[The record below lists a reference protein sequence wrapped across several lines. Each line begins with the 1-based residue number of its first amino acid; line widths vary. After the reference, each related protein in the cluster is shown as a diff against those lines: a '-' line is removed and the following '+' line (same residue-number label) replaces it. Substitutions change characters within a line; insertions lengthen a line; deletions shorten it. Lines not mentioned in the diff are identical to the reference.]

1 MIFGL
6 WSGSRSQVGS
16 GKQGETMAAHLKKPE
31 KELIAEKEAPSGFLA
46 TIERV
51 GNMVPH
57 PAIIFFILIGIVIVL
72 SVIFG
77 LLGTTVTF
85 DGYDPAISDI
95 VEQTASVRS
104 LLSPDGIRFMLTS
117 PVSNFLG
124 FTGVG
129 VILVAMIGVGLA
141 EESGLIATL
150 VRKLVAIA
158 PRSIFT
164 FMIVM
169 VGVLSSI
176 AADAGYLVLVP
187 LAAAAFHSL
196 GRHPLAGLAA
206 GFSGVAAVFLVNVFI
221 TPTDALLVE
230 VTNDAIRAV
239 NPAAQISV
247 VGNLFFMI
255 VSSILMGIICTV
267 LTERFVEPRLGP
279 YTGGVPVEA
288 ATGLSG
294 SEQLGLKYAGRALLG
309 FVVVIGLLTAPPLPW
324 GILRN
329 QETGGIM
336 AGSPFMSGLII
347 LISLLFLVVGFAYGK
362 GAGTIANVTAAIGLI
377 VKTWS
382 NLAGMI
388 FLLFVIANFIAFFNY
403 TNLATVLAVNLA
415 EFLQTVPIGMTGYI
429 VIFVIVVAMI
439 DIILAGALAKWA
451 ILAPV
456 FVPLFMQL
464 GRRSELGA
472 CGLPGWRQPDERH
485 HAAERLSGGDGRL
498 RAEVSEGCRHRHD
511 RGADAALH
519 RHAFGALDADAGC
532 VVRLRHPAGTGI
544 TAKVAFVRGM
554 KLEACE
560 TVAKPTGMTH
570 RSPFRYFRTSPE
582 IIRLAVMMYV
592 RFPRMRGEAR
602 SPELTFAAK
611 IAEAYASTFEE
622 AKQAVKAT
630 DGATADVKFT
640 HIKAY
645 PPFHLADDAPVV
657 RRAATALQALGI
669 KPNLMFSPGGL
680 DANWLDKHGI
690 PTVTVGAGQREV
702 HTVKEYVELD
712 EYVTGCKI
720 AVLAATQKG

>member
-1 MIFGL
+1 
-6 WSGSRSQVGS
+6 
-16 GKQGETMAAHLKKPE
+16 MAAKPNRAKAPSKPE
-31 KELIAEKEAPSGFLA
+31 KPKSSGFLG

-57 PAIIFFILIGIVIVL
+57 PAIIFFILIGIVIIL
-72 SVIFG
+72 SLIFG
-77 LLGTTVTF
+77 ALGTAVTYEGF
-85 DGYDPAISDI
+85 DESIGDI
-95 VEQTASVRS
+95 VTQTTSVRS
-104 LLSPDGIRFMLTS
+104 LLSGDGIRFMLTS

-150 VRKLVAIA
+150 VRKLVASA

-187 LAAAAFHSL
+187 LAAAAFHSM

-206 GFSGVAAVFLVNVFI
+206 GFSGVAAVFLVNVFV

-239 NPAAQISV
+239 NPEAQISV

-255 VSSILMGIICTV
+255 ASSIIMGIICTV

-288 ATGLSG
+288 SVGISG
-294 SEQLGLKYAGRALLG
+294 SEALGLKYAGRALLG
-309 FVVVIGLLTAPPLPW
+309 FVVIIGALTAPPLPW

-329 QETGGIM
+329 QVTGGIM

-347 LISLLFLVVGFAYGK
+347 LISILFLVVGFAYGK

-415 EFLQTVPIGMTGYI
+415 DFLQTVPIGATGYI
-429 VIFVIVVAMI
+429 ILFVIVVAII
-439 DIILAGALAKWA
+439 DIILTGALAKWA

-456 FVPLFMQL
+456 FVPLFM
-464 GRRSELGA
+464 
-472 CGLPGWRQPDERH
+472 
-485 HAAERLSGGDGRL
+485 RLGGDPNL
-498 RAEVSEGCRHRHD
+498 VL
-511 RGADAALH
+511 AAY
-519 RHAFGALDADAGC
+519 RVGDSPMN
-532 VVRLRHPAGTGI
+532 VVTPLN
-544 TAKVAFVRGM
+544 V
-554 KLEACE
+554 
-560 TVAKPTGMTH
+560 
-570 RSPFRYFRTSPE
+570 Y
-582 IIRLAVMMYV
+582 LAVMVGFAQKYQKDAGIGTIVALMLPYTIILLVCWTLLLIVWYV
-592 RFPRMRGEAR
+592 
-602 SPELTFAAK
+602 
-611 IAEAYASTFEE
+611 
-622 AKQAVKAT
+622 
-630 DGATADVKFT
+630 
-640 HIKAY
+640 
-645 PPFHLADDAPVV
+645 
-657 RRAATALQALGI
+657 LGI
-669 KPNLMFSPGGL
+669 PLGP
-680 DANWLDKHGI
+680 A
-690 PTVTVGAGQREV
+690 
-702 HTVKEYVELD
+702 
-712 EYVTGCKI
+712 
-720 AVLAATQKG
+720 